1 MILQRQGESLS
12 MKDNTQWYNEGER
25 SNKYFQN
32 LLKRNNKSNE
42 MSKLN
47 IDGRVTTNEAEIR
60 QGVTEFYTELYNKGN
75 NNEIEDDFLNEMF
88 IVQLR

>member
-25 SNKYFQN
+25 SNRYFQN
-32 LLKRNNKSNE
+32 LLKRNNESNE

-47 IDGRVTTNEAEIR
+47 INGRVTTNEAEIR

-75 NNEIEDDFLNEMF
+75 KNEIEDDFLNEMF
-88 IVQLR
+88 TVQLR